1 MQMHSSKMFRSF
13 VARLLMG
20 MMLLLPTLA
29 QAAPVS
35 TSSLLSSETSVSV
48 DAERDKLLS
57 LIEREDVAE
66 QLSALGVDPVDAK
79 QRVADMSA
87 SEVAELNQKIDDLP
101 AGSGVLGV
109 ILVIFIV
116 FIITDAIGA
125 TNVFNFVH
133 PVR

>member
-1 MQMHSSKMFRSF
+1 MHMHSSKMFRSF

-79 QRVADMSA
+79 QRVADMSP

>member
-1 MQMHSSKMFRSF
+1 MHSPKMFRSF
-13 VARLLMG
+13 IARLMMG
-20 MMLLLPTLA
+20 LMLLLPVVA

-35 TSSLLSSETSVSV
+35 TSSLLSSETSVNI
-48 DAERDKLLS
+48 DAERDKLIS
-57 LIEREDVAE
+57 LIEREDVAD

-79 QRVADMSA
+79 QRVADMSPA
-87 SEVAELNQKIDDLP
+87 EVAQLNQKIDDLP

-109 ILVIFIV
+109 IVLIFIV

-125 TNVFNFVH
+125 TDVFPFVH

>member
-1 MQMHSSKMFRSF
+1 MLMYSSRFLRAIL
-13 VARLLMG
+13 ARILMAA
-20 MMLLLPTLA
+20 MLLFPVLA

-35 TSSLLSSETSVSV
+35 TSSLMQADSAVSL
-48 DAERDKLLS
+48 DADREKLLS

-66 QLSALGVDPVDAK
+66 QLGALGVDSADAK

-87 SEVAELNQKIDDLP
+87 AEVAELNQQIDDLP
-101 AGSGVLGV
+101 AGSGVVGV
-109 ILVIFIV
+109 IVLIFIV